1 MIGIFDLTNATSWF
15 NLIQDSLKL
24 SPSSPLLILVLI
36 GVFLIIALIIILKEA
51 LKKIGG
57 KLGDSILN
65 VGHDY
70 SLRFFLLIKKILKI
84 IPNAINR
91 RIIERRIEESLK
103 GQVELLSSPSKKI
116 RRNADQ
122 KIVNILLSPLGAKTA
137 VKFRIHERLIEYL
150 SSDIEDVR
158 YYAIQNL
165 TRIVER
171 TDKKTSVSSKLIK
184 ELIKNLPSE
193 NSKIRDDSLTLLRLI
208 INNNCGVLFINSI
221 ESIDDPS
228 TISYLIEL
236 LQNTLEI
243 EEKNF
248 QIQFKIFTLL
258 NAYLQSDNVE
268 IKRKTIAVLDK
279 KIDER
284 VSEIILESGIIS
296 SLLKLLLDENSF
308 VYLDAQRLLKKLGKL
323 SLLPEIMQNMRIYEE
338 TLPKLELSCLIND
351 TISSNHLT
359 KLIDTDILDQIFKY
373 LSERE
378 FQTLWC
384 ASQSIV
390 QLVYMSEKSKKKE
403 SLIQK
408 LIALDINNSLIAL
421 LSDKDSN
428 VNLCGIQIILA
439 LIRVNG
445 QKEVINEKII
455 DSLIHCLFAKS
466 ENVRRQSFDT
476 LDHLIN
482 FKSIIF
488 RLCRLG
494 CEESWRD
501 PVAERLA
508 TSVFHNKKDPIIELM
523 DNFESNLAP
532 EGKASFQLL
541 RDKINEEMKK
551 LESTEN

>member
-1 MIGIFDLTNATSWF
+1 MINSFDISNITIWSNPFQGIFNLPPVLLMIISFIFGTIFGGILSAIGQKIGDKLTESLF
-15 NLIQDSLKL
+15 NCGSRVKSSLKN
-24 SPSSPLLILVLI
+24 I
-36 GVFLIIALIIILKEA
+36 VFLIPNKIRQKQNEIRIKKSLKEQ
-51 LKKIGG
+51 I
-57 KLGDSILN
+57 
-65 VGHDY
+65 
-70 SLRFFLLIKKILKI
+70 
-84 IPNAINR
+84 
-91 RIIERRIEESLK
+91 
-103 GQVELLSSPSKKI
+103 ELLSDPDKKN

-122 KIVNILLSPLGAKTA
+122 KIVNILLSPLGAKTS
-137 VKFRIHERLIEYL
+137 VKFKINERLIEYL
-150 SSDIEDVR
+150 SSDYEDVKH
-158 YYAIQNL
+158 YAILNL

-208 INNNCGVLFINSI
+208 INNNCIVLFINSI
-221 ESIDDPS
+221 EGVDDPS
-228 TISYLIEL
+228 IISYLIEL

-248 QIQFKIFTLL
+248 QIQSKIFTLL
-258 NAYLQSDNVE
+258 NTYLQSDNVE

-279 KIDER
+279 KINER

-323 SLLPEIMQNMRIYEE
+323 SLLPEIMQNARIYEE

-359 KLIDTDILDQIFKY
+359 KLMDTEILDQIFKY

-390 QLVYMSEKSKKKE
+390 QLLYMCEKSKKKE

-408 LIALDINNSLIAL
+408 LIDLDINNSLIAL
-421 LSDKDSN
+421 LSDKDSDI
-428 VNLCGIQIILA
+428 NLCGIQIIRA

-466 ENVRRQSFDT
+466 EDVRHQSFDT
-476 LDHLIN
+476 LDLLIN

-488 RLCRLG
+488 RLCLLG

-523 DNFESNLAP
+523 DNFESELNP
-532 EGKASFQLL
+532 EKKVLFRHL
-541 RDKINEEMKK
+541 RDKINEEIKK
-551 LESTEN
+551 LESSENQH

>member
-1 MIGIFDLTNATSWF
+1 MIISFIFGTIFGGILSAIGQKIGDKLTESLF
-15 NLIQDSLKL
+15 NCGSRVKSSLKN
-24 SPSSPLLILVLI
+24 I
-36 GVFLIIALIIILKEA
+36 VFLIPNKIRQKQNEIRIKKSLKEQ
-51 LKKIGG
+51 I
-57 KLGDSILN
+57 
-65 VGHDY
+65 
-70 SLRFFLLIKKILKI
+70 
-84 IPNAINR
+84 
-91 RIIERRIEESLK
+91 
-103 GQVELLSSPSKKI
+103 ELLSDPDKKN

-122 KIVNILLSPLGAKTA
+122 KIVNILLSPLGAKTS
-137 VKFRIHERLIEYL
+137 VKFKINERLIEYL
-150 SSDIEDVR
+150 SSDYEDVKH
-158 YYAIQNL
+158 YAILNL

-208 INNNCGVLFINSI
+208 INNNCIVLFINSI
-221 ESIDDPS
+221 EGVDDPS
-228 TISYLIEL
+228 IISYLIEL

-248 QIQFKIFTLL
+248 QIQSKIFTLL
-258 NAYLQSDNVE
+258 NTYLQSDNVE

-279 KIDER
+279 KINES

-308 VYLDAQRLLKKLGKL
+308 VYLDAQRLL
-323 SLLPEIMQNMRIYEE
+323 PEIMQNARIYEE

-359 KLIDTDILDQIFKY
+359 KLMDTEILDQIFKY

-390 QLVYMSEKSKKKE
+390 QLLYMCEKSKKKE

-408 LIALDINNSLIAL
+408 LIDLDINNSLIAL
-421 LSDKDSN
+421 LSDKNSDI
-428 VNLCGIQIILA
+428 NLCGIQIIRA

-466 ENVRRQSFDT
+466 EYVRHQSFDT
-476 LDHLIN
+476 LDLLIN

-488 RLCRLG
+488 RLCLLG

-523 DNFESNLAP
+523 DNFESELNP
-532 EGKASFQLL
+532 EKKVLFRHL
-541 RDKINEEMKK
+541 RDKINEEIKK
-551 LESTEN
+551 LESSENQH